1 MKKVSTYLI
10 YMIQYS
16 FFQDQG
22 SHSNTNKRSH
32 RYDRTSRKK
41 MMTVSR
47 GTSQNSPTATI
58 VDLSDKTSQHSSQG
72 ILEMHR
78 SQEYAGSDEV
88 LNTQRSNDSSQ
99 KRRMKEKWELY
110 RESSN
115 KMSPV
120 SMSQE
125 DYERGSCYTATPKS
139 SKSIRNE
146 MKIATTSPLKTQLC
160 TPARSPQQ
168 SAGTPGTPESSWSP
182 FSPYTDYTVEHS
194 PIIGNILEK
203 VNDVTDNDDR
213 KRYSSR
219 RLVFNKKVISVSLKL
234 L

>member
-1 MKKVSTYLI
+1 
-10 YMIQYS
+10 
-16 FFQDQG
+16 
-22 SHSNTNKRSH
+22 
-32 RYDRTSRKK
+32 
-41 MMTVSR
+41 MTVSR
-47 GTSQNSPTATI
+47 GTSQNSPTETI

-72 ILEMHR
+72 IREMHR

-99 KRRMKEKWELY
+99 GRRMKEKWEIY

-115 KMSPV
+115 KMSPA

-160 TPARSPQQ
+160 TPARRPQQ
-168 SAGTPGTPESSWSP
+168 SAGTPGTPESSWYP
-182 FSPYTDYTVEHS
+182 LSPYNYEGS
-194 PIIGNILEK
+194 PIIRSSLEK
-203 VNDVTDNDDR
+203 VNEVTDNDNG

-219 RLVFNKKVISVSLKL
+219 RPGVKKKVISVSN
-234 L
+234 